1 MTIFKLS
8 VSTLTV
14 TVLVKEMLLFLKMM
28 IAYLNNGLLPQHVLC
43 QVILRNHME
52 MSVALLLSGISDT
65 AHLSSW
71 TSETLL
77 ICFLV

>member
-1 MTIFKLS
+1 MS
-8 VSTLTV
+8 
-14 TVLVKEMLLFLKMM
+14 
-28 IAYLNNGLLPQHVLC
+28 A
-43 QVILRNHME
+43 

-71 TSETLL
+71 TSENSL